1 MERAEGSDAFGS
13 CNVVVES
20 SAGVHS
26 QPGREAVLEG
36 ARRWLH
42 LPDEEALDVLMSVA
56 VAIFLPGDPLWLY
69 YVGPPG
75 ATKTEP
81 LRALK
86 GPRVHTLS
94 SLTPNTLISG
104 LKGGNVDLLPHLD
117 GKLLIVKDFTSI
129 LSKKPDDAA
138 AIYADLRECYDGYL
152 EKSFGSGV
160 GTKSYHAKFGLI
172 AAVTPEIDRYRNV
185 HQLLGERFLR
195 VDAKTD
201 PEATIQRA
209 SELQGREQ
217 EMRAELSAVMSEAL
231 ERAVEWVDPD
241 VLVEQRF
248 LDQLQA
254 LAHVAATLRSEVSR
268 DRNRLVQYEPVPEVG
283 TRLVK
288 QLQKLAKALANW
300 HQRFVVSAEDY
311 VTVRRVALDGVRS
324 QRRKIVGA
332 LQHTDATD
340 VATAQIGAMTEMPT
354 DTVKEIC
361 EDLWMLGVFARGG
374 DQRGYRWTLIEGF
387 ASAMARA
394 AVDLR
399 VGNGV

>member
-1 MERAEGSDAFGS
+1 ML
-13 CNVVVES
+13 
-20 SAGVHS
+20 
-26 QPGREAVLEG
+26 QT

-56 VAIFLPGDPLWLY
+56 IAIYLPGDPLWLY

-81 LRALK
+81 LRALT
-86 GPRVHTLS
+86 GPRVQTLS
-94 SLTPNTLISG
+94 TLTPNTLISG
-104 LKGGNVDLLPHLD
+104 LKGTNVDLLPRLD

-172 AAVTPEIDRYRNV
+172 AAVTPEIDKYRSV

-195 VDAKTD
+195 LDVRTD

-209 SELQGREQ
+209 SELEGREQ
-217 EMRAELSAVMSEAL
+217 EMRVELSEVFSGAL
-231 ERAVEWVDPD
+231 ATAVEWTDSE
-241 VLVEQRF
+241 VLLEQRF
-248 LDQLQA
+248 LEHLQA

-288 QLQKLAKALANW
+288 QLQKLAKALATW
-300 HQRFVVSAEDY
+300 RERLVVTPEDY

-324 QRRKIVGA
+324 QRRKVVGA
-332 LQHTDATD
+332 VQAADEEMS
-340 VATAQIGAMTEMPT
+340 TAAVGAATEMPT

-361 EDLWMLGVFARGG
+361 EDLWMLRVFERGG
-374 DQRGYRWTLIEGF
+374 DQRGYRWRLVDAF
-387 ASAMARA
+387 AGAMARA

-399 VGNGV
+399 PEGRR